1 MIVWSL
7 NNGSVYAGCNSA
19 AYGML
24 ARLAQIVDLYFYCH
38 LQRIHETMV
47 RNILTT
53 RCRRLAVLGSGG
65 FGKVYKARH
74 RLDGAEYAIKKIVLT
89 ASHLRYLL
97 KEKKLD
103 RVPREIKTLARLDHH
118 HITRYHHCW
127 IESTPYPLPREDED
141 NSK

>member
-1 MIVWSL
+1 
-7 NNGSVYAGCNSA
+7 
-19 AYGML
+19 ML
-24 ARLAQIVDLYFYCH
+24 
-38 LQRIHETMV
+38 

-53 RCRRLAVLGSGG
+53 KCHRLAVLGSGG

-103 RVPREIKTLARLDHH
+103 RVPREIRTLARLDHH

-127 IESTPYPLPREDED
+127 IESTPCPLPREGED